1 MVKVEIFK
9 GKVKRI
15 VESKEDAKIEFLTV
29 VASHHGSV
37 LSDSVL
43 TSFRRFKDRYGE
55 EKFEDVKDDFI
66 DEGIMSLP
74 THGGIQFAVINEKGD
89 YDYQQGEELSKFV
102 GKLVFE
108 HSSEMK
114 RIIDKIF
121 KELEGKEFLTYL
133 CEKDGIST
141 VDGREPEIKG
151 IIGKRSC
158 EKILKDLLEVDI
170 LTEYAWSSRKHGYHG
185 YNILPF
191 VKMYIKENLSPF
203 ELSNVEKELKESGVS
218 GADIHRC
225 LDILKKIYIGQNIR
239 EEGILKSDFSGF
251 EKEIE
256 ILRKH
261 GFIRDNNWYRFQL
274 YLTTEKGSR
283 IGEILIKNLIRNK
296 RTKITDAV
304 LTLPHNSIG
313 FLLFDYMAS
322 SLIYP
327 VGKEYPYDWREP
339 LVADFGIWNLRNEL
353 LSRFEELKLCVKT
366 QSYVST
372 RGGELR
378 EKYYVTCDEVLEFFK
393 DSTAYKGGL
402 YGDEKKKCL
411 LYDFFRKSKRL
422 LRIEDI
428 NEVRER
434 YYNEM
439 EKLQLTEEEIEDVV
453 NEMAQSKITG
463 EYYGLLSDKLPFSIK
478 DESRYDIFL
487 KEQLIKPV
495 ISFLLG
501 KTEPKI
507 ATITEKVDEE
517 RFKEERRIEREKVKS
532 SGLPSKEER
541 CEFYDKI
548 CDFELELRQFIN
560 EELKRKFGDSWLEQG
575 VPKAIRKNWDRIKR
589 KEEKEGIEPER
600 DVINYALFSDYKEII
615 NHNWDEIFSPCF
627 EDKEKSR
634 VRLEDLNILGRRP
647 VMHVRSISREKFG
660 TAEHAI
666 NWVRSKISNF
676 RRELEEME

>member
-1 MVKVEIFK
+1 M
-9 GKVKRI
+9 
-15 VESKEDAKIEFLTV
+15 
-29 VASHHGSV
+29 
-37 LSDSVL
+37 
-43 TSFRRFKDRYGE
+43 
-55 EKFEDVKDDFI
+55 
-66 DEGIMSLP
+66 DEGILSSP
-74 THGGIQFAVINEKGD
+74 STGSIQFAVINEKGD
-89 YDYQQGEELSKFV
+89 YDSQQAEELFKFV
-102 GKLVFE
+102 GKLIFE

-114 RIIDKIF
+114 KIIDKILN
-121 KELEGKEFLTYL
+121 ELEGKEFLTHL
-133 CEKDGIST
+133 CEKEGIFTSDGS
-141 VDGREPEIKG
+141 EPEIKG
-151 IIGKRSC
+151 IIGKRSY
-158 EKILKDLLEVDI
+158 EQILKDLLEVGI

-185 YNILPF
+185 YNIIPS
-191 VKMYIKENLSPF
+191 VNTYIKETLSPF

-218 GADIHRC
+218 SAEIHRC
-225 LDILKKIYIGQNIR
+225 LEILKKIYIGQNIR

-256 ILRKH
+256 ILRKQ
-261 GFIRDNNWYRFQL
+261 GFIRDNDWYRFQL
-274 YLTTEKGSR
+274 YLTTEKGSW
-283 IGEILIKNLIRNK
+283 IGEILIKNLIQNK
-296 RTKITDAV
+296 KTEITDAV
-304 LTLPHNSIG
+304 LTLPHNLIG
-313 FLLFDYMAS
+313 FLLFDYMAA

-339 LVADFGIWNLRNEL
+339 LVADSRIWILRNEL
-353 LSRFEELKLCVKT
+353 LSRFEELELCVKT

-378 EKYYVTCDEVLEFFK
+378 EKYYVTCDEVLEFLK

-402 YGDEKKKCL
+402 YGEEKKKCL
-411 LYDFFRKSKRL
+411 LYDFFRKSNRF
-422 LRIEDI
+422 LRIEDL

-439 EKLQLTEEEIEDVV
+439 EKLQLTEVEIEDVV
-453 NEMAQSKITG
+453 NGMAQSKITSK
-463 EYYGLLSDKLPFSIK
+463 YNGLLSDNLPFSIE
-478 DESRYDIFL
+478 DESRYDTYVE
-487 KEQLIKPV
+487 EQLVKQV
-495 ISFLLG
+495 LDFLLG
-501 KTEPKI
+501 ISKPKI
-507 ATITEKVDEE
+507 DATTDKVDKE
-517 RFKEERRIEREKVKS
+517 RLEEERRIEREKVKS
-532 SGLPSKEER
+532 SGLPSKEDR

-660 TAEHAI
+660 PAEHAI

-676 RRELEEME
+676 RRELEETD